1 MRDATT
7 RRRRRRI
14 SEARPP
20 PGGSWSTSTC
30 GGDGTGGD
38 GEKTDETVVA
48 ESVAAFPARSSAGVD
63 GFGDGFE
70 RGGGEARGGRFR
82 ARASSLFPSS
92 PRVGF
97 VVVSAFASSSACRIS
112 SFSWSASSSFSAS
125 VSVMASMASGVAS
138 SWRVPRPPPE
148 L

>member
-38 GEKTDETVVA
+38 GEKTDATVVA
-48 ESVAAFPARSSAGVD
+48 EPVAAFPARSSAGVD
-63 GFGDGFE
+63 VFGDGFE
-70 RGGGEARGGRFR
+70 RGGRIR
-82 ARASSLFPSS
+82 ARASLFSSS

-97 VVVSAFASSSACRIS
+97 VVVSAFASSIACRIS